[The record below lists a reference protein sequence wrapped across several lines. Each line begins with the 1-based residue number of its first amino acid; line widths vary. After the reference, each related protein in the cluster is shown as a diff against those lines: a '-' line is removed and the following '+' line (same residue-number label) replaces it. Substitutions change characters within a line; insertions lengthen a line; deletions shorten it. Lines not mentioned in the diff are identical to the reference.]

1 MKFLLI
7 IQICSSIY
15 NGCLTPLND
24 PYSYNSWK
32 DCGLAGYEQTMNI
45 MKELD
50 SSLVNKDKIYIRFS
64 CEEVESSDI

>member
-15 NGCLTPLND
+15 SGCLTPLND

-32 DCGLAGYEQTMNI
+32 DCGLAGYEQSMNI

-50 SSLVNKDKIYIRFS
+50 SSQVNKTKYIFGFLAKK
-64 CEEVESSDI
+64 